1 MKSWNIGIMEYWSD
15 GFNFQYSNIPVL
27 QFGGVSS

>member
-1 MKSWNIGIMEYWSD
+1 MKSWNIGIMEIEPITPV
-15 GFNFQYSNIPVL
+15 FHYSNIPVL

>member
-15 GFNFQYSNIPVL
+15 GFNFQYSIIPTFHHSWRL
-27 QFGGVSS
+27 L